1 MHDEQRLIDGYLD
14 ETLLADDFARCET
27 LVKSS
32 PEFARRLAVASLLHD
47 RLRSES
53 VMAMPTT
60 SIAERASSLGTPA
73 TWGRTWAA
81 LTAIAAAFLI
91 GFFLRPDAAVSR
103 ASAANLAVERMIEA
117 ANRQID
123 RIYHIRVT
131 DFGSQGPPPVVPSDR
146 LGRKPG
152 IDGAELFVRGPEQFV
167 LLRTFGDGTKFVT
180 GSDGEIG
187 WAAAPTGHVHLSR
200 DVRRFRRAV
209 PGEHEEIPFLDLEK
223 GLHAL
228 QRDFELTLAEQ
239 TDLASGQNRLDAV
252 KKPHVR
258 GGPTEIQI
266 WFDADGTAHRI
277 RLVGL
282 PAEDGESGT
291 RTVVLELQPERSV
304 ATDFFR
310 HESHHAADRPLDWE

>member
-1 MHDEQRLIDGYLD
+1 MG
-14 ETLLADDFARCET
+14 
-27 LVKSS
+27 
-32 PEFARRLAVASLLHD
+32 
-47 RLRSES
+47 
-53 VMAMPTT
+53 
-60 SIAERASSLGTPA
+60 
-73 TWGRTWAA
+73 A
-81 LTAIAAAFLI
+81 LTTIAAALLI
-91 GFFLRPDAAVSR
+91 GFFFRHDAAVSTV
-103 ASAANLAVERMIEA
+103 SAANLAVERMIEA
-117 ANRQID
+117 ASRQID

-131 DFGSQGPPPVVPSDR
+131 DFGPQGAPPVVASDR

-167 LLRTFGDGTKFVT
+167 LIRTFGDGTKFVT

-187 WAAAPTGHVHLSR
+187 WAAPPTGHVHLSR

-209 PGEHEEIPFLDLEK
+209 PGEHEEIPFLDLEA

-228 QRDFELTLAEQ
+228 QRDFELTLAEK
-239 TDLASGQNRLDAV
+239 TDLASGRSRLDAV

-258 GGPTEIQI
+258 GGPTEVQV

-282 PAEDGESGT
+282 PGEDGEAGP
-291 RTVVLELQPERSV
+291 RTIVLELQPGRTV
-304 ATDFFR
+304 AVDFFR